1 MHRLLQATLATAAL
15 AGVLLL
21 LLLPA
26 READNLLVA
35 LALAALGGGASM
47 AWFRFLW
54 GLYLAPDRKTD
65 RKARGRG

>member
-26 READNLLVA
+26 RAADNLLVA

-54 GLYLAPDRKTD
+54 GLYLAPDRK
-65 RKARGRG
+65 AGGRG